1 MEFRTKLQAL
11 ATLAAKLAELP
22 ENHPHHLRLSRMVET
37 SAAKSRATRTK
48 RSQACRLRACRL

>member
-22 ENHPHHLRLSRMVET
+22 DSHPHYPRLSRMVFDL
-37 SAAKSRATRTK
+37 
-48 RSQACRLRACRL
+48 RSEIERDPGPLPPVASVPVAGD

>member
-22 ENHPHHLRLSRMVET
+22 DNHPHYPRLIRMVSDLGSEIARDGPPPPVA
-37 SAAKSRATRTK
+37 SVPVAGD
-48 RSQACRLRACRL
+48 